1 MHKPVDGDRVI
12 RLGVGQ
18 GDKQRPGKNLI
29 GNAATER
36 MDFEFHRRQVCD
48 FRRLQLPVGVPA
60 PAVAEL
66 VF

>member
-12 RLGVGQ
+12 RLAVGQ

-36 MDFEFHRRQVCD
+36 MG
-48 FRRLQLPVGVPA
+48 FRVSPQAGV
-60 PAVAEL
+60 
-66 VF
+66 

>member
-12 RLGVGQ
+12 RLAVGQ

-29 GNAATER
+29 GTQQLSEW
-36 MDFEFHRRQVCD
+36 DFEFHRRQVCD

-66 VF
+66 LF